1 MTRGTPGSSSPD
13 GVSAHP
19 GWRPSRRWWLAGGLA
34 VVLLMIGV
42 VTVYAMTRNVADRG
56 AVADEPAEASAPPS
70 IPAGLLPTDRP
81 VNPGRAFCRAVQD
94 ILNQVIGVDLDY
106 AENRRSIAG
115 QLRELDAPTP
125 RHQAAR
131 DELADEFDA
140 AAQMVEDDPAAEL
153 EALDRDRAAQF
164 GFLDAGGCDPV

>member
-1 MTRGTPGSSSPD
+1 MTQSPSAWSSPD
-13 GVSAHP
+13 SVSPEP
-19 GWRPSRRWWLAGGLA
+19 GRRLSRRWWLAGGLA

-42 VTVYAMTRNVADRG
+42 VTVYAVTRDVADRG
-56 AVADEPAEASAPPS
+56 SVADEPVEASAPPS

-81 VNPGRAFCRAVQD
+81 VNPGREFCRAVQG
-94 ILNQVIGVDLDY
+94 ILNQVIGIDIDY
-106 AENRRSIAG
+106 AENRRSIAD

-140 AAQMVEDDPAAEL
+140 AAQMVEDDPAAES

-164 GFLDAGGCDPV
+164 GFLDAGGCDSS